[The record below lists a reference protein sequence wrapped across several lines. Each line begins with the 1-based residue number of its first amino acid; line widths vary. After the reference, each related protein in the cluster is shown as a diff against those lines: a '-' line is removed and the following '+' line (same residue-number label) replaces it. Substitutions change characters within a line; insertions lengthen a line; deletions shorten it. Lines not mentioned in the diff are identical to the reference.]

1 MNNPSDNEL
10 REARGTFN
18 HGGAP
23 INEDQALAV
32 KTKRKMADNP
42 EFMRLIGSA
51 PWLKAR
57 EKQHFRTKVFQSG
70 NSIAVRI
77 PVGTKL
83 EAGMEMELTVEDGVF
98 LSLAP
103 VEQPKRKFNI
113 AKVAG
118 SAKGLNYID
127 PGDRSFEPRKSEA
140 DPQTRAK

>member
-1 MNNPSDNEL
+1 MSDPTKSEL
-10 REARGTFN
+10 REARVTFD

-23 INEDQALAV
+23 INKNHAAAV

-70 NSIAVRI
+70 NSIAIRI

-98 LSLAP
+98 LSLNP

-118 SAKGLNYID
+118 SAKGLNYVD
-127 PGDRSFEPRKSEA
+127 PGDRSFEPRKSES
-140 DPQTRAK
+140 DPQTRG

>member
-1 MNNPSDNEL
+1 MSDPANKEL
-10 REARGTFN
+10 REDRAKFN
-18 HGGAP
+18 YDGVPATNKP
-23 INEDQALAV
+23 AASV

-70 NSIAVRI
+70 NSLAVRI

-83 EAGMEMELTVEDGVF
+83 EAGMVMELTVEDGVF
-98 LSLAP
+98 LSLEP

-118 SAKGLNYID
+118 SATSLKLID
-127 PGDRSFEPRKSEA
+127 DDARLFEERTLDWPDRN
-140 DPQTRAK
+140 T

>member
-1 MNNPSDNEL
+1 MSEPSNNKL
-10 REARGTFN
+10 REERATFN
-18 HGGAP
+18 LAGAPGSSGGA
-23 INEDQALAV
+23 ELA
-32 KTKRKMADNP
+32 KAKRKMADNP

-83 EAGMEMELTVEDGVF
+83 KAGMEMELTVEDGVF
-98 LSLAP
+98 LSLEP

-118 SAKGLNYID
+118 SAKGLNYVD
-127 PGDRSFEPRKSEA
+127 PGDRSFEPRKSDSA
-140 DPQTRAK
+140 RQTRAK

>member
-1 MNNPSDNEL
+1 MSDQSDNKL
-10 REARGTFN
+10 SEAHATFN
-18 HGGAP
+18 HNGAP
-23 INEDQALAV
+23 SNNKPGEFV

-51 PWLKAR
+51 PWLKTR

-103 VEQPKRKFNI
+103 VERPKRKFNI

-118 SAKGLNYID
+118 SAKGLNYVD
-127 PGDRSFEPRKSEA
+127 PGDRSFEPRPSEA
-140 DPQTRAK
+140 GARTRAK